1 MKDVSQL
8 YKALADE
15 TRLRILN
22 LLLQGELCI
31 CELMEILDMTQSKV
45 SRHMAYLR
53 HSGIVNDRREA
64 VWVYYSL
71 AEPKTKVHK
80 CQLKCIQD
88 CFDEYEILKKDLEKL
103 KKIKAKKACV
113 S

>member
-8 YKALADE
+8 YRALADE
-15 TRLRILN
+15 TRLRIVN
-22 LLLQGELCI
+22 LLLEGELCI
-31 CELMEILDMTQSKV
+31 CELTEILKMTQSKV

-71 AEPKTKVHK
+71 AEPKNKVHR
-80 CQLKCIQD
+80 CQLKCIQN
-88 CFDEYEILKKDLEKL
+88 CFDAYPILKKDLKKL
-103 KKIKAKKACV
+103 KEIKAKKACV